1 MISHPTKHSKHK
13 FYSTGNILQDFL
25 KDEETTIFKN
35 IDDTESLVKTTKT
48 IIQNTISNNIPFA
61 TLKEHLI
68 QINKYLETN
77 NESLEEELTYLTE
90 QENNIKQDSFLLQ
103 KKEEIETEKRLHEI
117 EQVKHN
123 IDKLDFVIKNTE
135 RIYTELENRISS
147 NIIKNQSNKKRKLFS
162 LKEYDEFVLDN
173 STIKEKYELLEQ
185 QKDILL
191 NEYNNLLKDNLL
203 LKFENENIEIDKIKD
218 VLEEINLLSSLRK
231 QHKKTIVALE
241 TQYKALTEETEQ
253 ITNQIKNV
261 VHTLEGLNI
270 DNPKLNKEITIISQQ
285 LNPYMKRL
293 NRSFSQG
300 YVNEDW
306 IDANKIYEQ
315 TVKGNK
321 YKHRWRNV
329 LTCIN

>member
-1 MISHPTKHSKHK
+1 
-13 FYSTGNILQDFL
+13 
-25 KDEETTIFKN
+25 
-35 IDDTESLVKTTKT
+35 
-48 IIQNTISNNIPFA
+48 
-61 TLKEHLI
+61 
-68 QINKYLETN
+68 
-77 NESLEEELTYLTE
+77 
-90 QENNIKQDSFLLQ
+90 
-103 KKEEIETEKRLHEI
+103 
-117 EQVKHN
+117 
-123 IDKLDFVIKNTE
+123 
-135 RIYTELENRISS
+135 
-147 NIIKNQSNKKRKLFS
+147 
-162 LKEYDEFVLDN
+162 
-173 STIKEKYELLEQ
+173 
-185 QKDILL
+185 LL